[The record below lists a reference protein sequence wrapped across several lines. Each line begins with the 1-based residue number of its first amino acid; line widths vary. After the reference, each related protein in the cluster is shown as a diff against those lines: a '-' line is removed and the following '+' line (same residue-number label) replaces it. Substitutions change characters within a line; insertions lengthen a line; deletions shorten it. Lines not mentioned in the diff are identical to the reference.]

1 MIQLGNLIF
10 ISVFTMYT
18 IIALPESPRYL
29 YAKGRFAEAKS
40 SLEYVARFN
49 NQPFNKHLVIFDT
62 ETTQED
68 SQDEKRREEAAL
80 EEVTS
85 TNEKERLARS
95 GQYYISNRD
104 FMINL
109 ALMCGLFTMMSFSFW
124 LIDF

>member
-1 MIQLGNLIF
+1 MIF
-10 ISVFTMYT
+10 ISVFTLYT
-18 IIALPESPRYL
+18 IVALPESPRYL
-29 YAKGRFAEAKS
+29 YAKGKFEDAKN
-40 SLEYVARFN
+40 SLAYVARFN
-49 NQPFNKHLVIFDT
+49 NQPFDKRLVIFDT
-62 ETTQED
+62 ETVQDD
-68 SQDEKRREEAAL
+68 SQDEKRKEEAAL

-85 TNEKERLARS
+85 SNEKERLARS